1 MKRSKFLLNSL
12 FIIFFTTQII
22 VSEQDSTEV
31 IQIQTNEAVTPVGP
45 FSQAMLVKNPKELL
59 FIAGQLPVDPVTNI
73 LANDPAQAVELCMKN
88 LLAILKAAGMDFS
101 NVVKTT
107 ILLKDI
113 KDFATVNEVYK
124 SFLQEPYPARL
135 TFQAADLPKNA
146 CVEIEMI
153 AVGK

>member
-73 LANDPAQAVELCMKN
+73 LANDLAAAQFETAIGQAMIHLLGKGQKN
-88 LLAILKAAGMDFS
+88 R
-101 NVVKTT
+101 
-107 ILLKDI
+107 
-113 KDFATVNEVYK
+113 
-124 SFLQEPYPARL
+124 P
-135 TFQAADLPKNA
+135 
-146 CVEIEMI
+146 
-153 AVGK
+153 